1 MRLAIASV
9 IPARLAPLTPS
20 RERHPMQA
28 TPAGVATRVGLI
40 TGLFIGV
47 LSLPFITLMRLSGA
61 PGLGALFLLI
71 ALVAYAIAGF
81 LATRRSGLLRSGV
94 GSGALAAAITLF
106 IAICLGIVILA
117 LLAPRLALG
126 LPIPP
131 ALVHGVR
138 GPLARAAARRVVGV
152 AGFTIIA
159 SLLIMGLGLL
169 GGFLGG
175 LFGRLGRR
183 RPPVS
188 PTYSAPS
195 PAPQFTPSAM
205 PVTPVTPGVPFA
217 PSYPP
222 DPAAAPYAQ
231 PAPYDP
237 GDTPTVTDGGQGI

>member
-1 MRLAIASV
+1 
-9 IPARLAPLTPS
+9 
-20 RERHPMQA
+20 MQA

-71 ALVAYAIAGF
+71 ALVAYAIAGY

-94 GSGALAAAITLF
+94 GAGALAATITLF

-138 GPLARAAARRVVGV
+138 GPLARAATRRVIGA

-175 LFGRLGRR
+175 LFGRLGRPR
-183 RPPVS
+183 QPVS

-205 PVTPVTPGVPFA
+205 PGTLGTPGTPGTSGVPFA

-237 GDTPTVTDGGQGI
+237 GDTPTVMDGGQGI